1 MSPRPLP
8 ELPILDALPTLQAAL
23 AEHRIAVLA
32 APPGAGK
39 STVVPLALLEAG
51 WLGAGRIVM
60 LEPRRVAARAVA
72 ERMAHTLGETS
83 GATVGYRTRTDTRIG
98 RGTRIEVVTE
108 GVLTR
113 MLQRDPALEA
123 TGCVIFD
130 EFHERSLQ
138 ADLGLALALDAQ
150 TQLREELRI
159 LIMSATLDAA
169 SLSRVLGDAPVVRS
183 PGRVFAVQTIHLPAP
198 PGRQDE
204 RLDRRMVPV
213 IGRAL
218 ADHEGDLL
226 AFLPGAG
233 EIRRTAE
240 ALSGLRGADALRI
253 RPLYGELAAAE
264 QDAALRAEPDGRRK
278 VVLATNVAE
287 TSLTIEGVRIVVDGG
302 YERRPAFDPVSGMS
316 RLQLRRISQ
325 SSADQRRGRAG
336 RTAAG
341 VCYRLWSE
349 SAHASLAAHSPPEIL
364 EADLASL
371 ALELA
376 CWGTTDAD
384 ALNWIDPP
392 PAAPLA
398 QARELLVRLEAID
411 AEGRATRLGVR
422 MAALGLHPRLAHMVL
437 RAVPM
442 GVTRVAAELA
452 ALLSERDALR
462 AQPDRRDPDLRLR
475 LELLHGAAPP
485 GGTDLDRGAL
495 QRARQSAGRIM
506 RQLARDTEVGAD
518 AADVPAAEA
527 SGAVDEQDA
536 AGLLLAFA
544 YPDRIGLAREPGS
557 GRYRLANGRGA
568 MLAAPSA
575 IARSPLIV
583 AAALDLGARE
593 ARIDLAAPLSA
604 ALVEQHFAPW
614 IDACDVV
621 EWEPRAETVL
631 ARRQRRLGELLLEDA
646 PLTVPDSDAIQAAM
660 LRGLRMLGLAA
671 LPWTPALEQWRAR
684 VMFLRELEPDGGWP
698 DVSDAALLAML
709 ESWLG
714 QWLNGAMR
722 RADLARVDLRGAL
735 HALLDWRAS
744 RRLDE
749 LAPAQLTV
757 PSGSRIAVDYTSGV
771 PSLSV
776 RLQEVFG
783 LMDTPRIA
791 SGRVPVT
798 MELLSPARRPVQVT
812 RDLASFWARGYAEVR
827 KDLRG
832 RYPKHYWPEDP
843 RQATP
848 TRRVRPRGAG

>member
-8 ELPILDALPTLQAAL
+8 ELPILDALPALQAAL

-72 ERMAHTLGETS
+72 ERMAHTLGEAS

-108 GVLTR
+108 GILTR

-150 TQLREELRI
+150 TQLREDLRI
-159 LIMSATLDAA
+159 LIMSATLDAG

-183 PGRVFAVQTIHLPAP
+183 PGRVFAVRTIHLPAP

-240 ALSGLRGADALRI
+240 ALSGLPGADALRI

-384 ALNWIDPP
+384 ALIGSTRRPLRHWRR
-392 PAAPLA
+392 PA
-398 QARELLVRLEAID
+398 
-411 AEGRATRLGVR
+411 
-422 MAALGLHPRLAHMVL
+422 
-437 RAVPM
+437 
-442 GVTRVAAELA
+442 
-452 ALLSERDALR
+452 SC
-462 AQPDRRDPDLRLR
+462 
-475 LELLHGAAPP
+475 
-485 GGTDLDRGAL
+485 
-495 QRARQSAGRIM
+495 S
-506 RQLARDTEVGAD
+506 
-518 AADVPAAEA
+518 
-527 SGAVDEQDA
+527 
-536 AGLLLAFA
+536 
-544 YPDRIGLAREPGS
+544 
-557 GRYRLANGRGA
+557 
-568 MLAAPSA
+568 
-575 IARSPLIV
+575 
-583 AAALDLGARE
+583 
-593 ARIDLAAPLSA
+593 
-604 ALVEQHFAPW
+604 
-614 IDACDVV
+614 
-621 EWEPRAETVL
+621 
-631 ARRQRRLGELLLEDA
+631 
-646 PLTVPDSDAIQAAM
+646 
-660 LRGLRMLGLAA
+660 
-671 LPWTPALEQWRAR
+671 
-684 VMFLRELEPDGGWP
+684 
-698 DVSDAALLAML
+698 
-709 ESWLG
+709 
-714 QWLNGAMR
+714 
-722 RADLARVDLRGAL
+722 
-735 HALLDWRAS
+735 
-744 RRLDE
+744 
-749 LAPAQLTV
+749 
-757 PSGSRIAVDYTSGV
+757 SGSRPSMPRAAPHGSVSGW
-771 PSLSV
+771 
-776 RLQEVFG
+776 
-783 LMDTPRIA
+783 
-791 SGRVPVT
+791 
-798 MELLSPARRPVQVT
+798 RRSACIRGSRTWCFAPC
-812 RDLASFWARGYAEVR
+812 RWA
-827 KDLRG
+827 
-832 RYPKHYWPEDP
+832 
-843 RQATP
+843 
-848 TRRVRPRGAG
+848 